1 MARID
6 GTESPSRER
15 ISEKDRKRTWPV
27 VAVGLLLLLQA
38 IGLLALSAVHFGAA
52 YLVQAGLL
60 EQLLEQSAEE
70 QLLNLLP
77 TPVKMWAIAS
87 LGTVNE
93 ELLSRMTETTFVSIS
108 LLFIVLSAMAILAAI
123 SFLRTEQN
131 AWTAA
136 MLVQGLN
143 LLMALILYFR
153 GKPWYVYVMML
164 YSIPI
169 VLYLNYHEVRV
180 VFQFRPTDPQ
190 QARRARIGGHK
201 GGDR

>member
-1 MARID
+1 MTRTN
-6 GTESPSRER
+6 GTESPSCER
-15 ISEKDRKRTWPV
+15 IPEKRRKRTWPV
-27 VAVGLLLLLQA
+27 AAVGLLLLLQA
-38 IGLLALSAVHFGAA
+38 VGLLALSVVHFGAA

-70 QLLNLLP
+70 QLLSLLP
-77 TPVKMWAIAS
+77 TPVKMWVIAS
-87 LGTVNE
+87 LGAVNE
-93 ELLSRMTETTFVSIS
+93 ELLSRMTGTTFVSVG

-123 SFLRTEQN
+123 SFWRTEQN

-143 LLMALILYFR
+143 LLMALLLYFR

-164 YSIPI
+164 YSVPI

-180 VFQFRPTDPQ
+180 VFQFRPTALQ
-190 QARRARIGGHK
+190 QARRARIGGRK

>member
-1 MARID
+1 MARTY

-15 ISEKDRKRTWPV
+15 IPEKRRKRTWPV
-27 VAVGLLLLLQA
+27 AAIGLLLLLQA
-38 IGLLALSAVHFGAA
+38 IGLLALSVVHFGAA
-52 YLVQAGLL
+52 YLAQVGLL

-70 QLLNLLP
+70 QLLSLLP
-77 TPVKMWAIAS
+77 TSVKMWVIAS
-87 LGTVNE
+87 LGAVNE
-93 ELLSRMTETTFVSIS
+93 ELLSKMTETTFVSIG
-108 LLFIVLSAMAILAAI
+108 LLFIVLSTMAILAAI

-143 LLMALILYFR
+143 LLMALLLYFR

-164 YSIPI
+164 YSVPI

-180 VFQFRPTDPQ
+180 VFQSRPTGPQ
-190 QARRARIGGHK
+190 RARRARIGGRK
-201 GGDR
+201 GGSR